1 MQNLFD
7 CCSMGQDCCNRAEGL
22 NLTLLTEKAGEFL
35 YWNSLIEKDPDVGK
49 D

>member
-1 MQNLFD
+1 
-7 CCSMGQDCCNRAEGL
+7 MGQDCCHRAEGL

-35 YWNSLIEKDPDVGK
+35 YWNGLLEKDPDVGK